1 MTTLGWDIGGVN
13 IKVAHVAGDSVLS
26 ARSHVFELQR
36 APDSLVPLL
45 QTLAG
50 GIHAAS
56 DVRHAVTL
64 TAELSQMFR
73 TKRDGVSFVLGA
85 AQRAFPDADIRVF
98 TVDGAFVDVARA
110 VDDPLAVAA
119 ANWAASAHVVAQTYP
134 DVLLIDIGTTTTD
147 IIPIVGGRVVADGR
161 TDPDRLASGELV
173 YTGAVR
179 TPVEAITSHVPMRGR
194 IAGVSA
200 EAFALAGD
208 VHVWRG
214 RLAPED
220 YSAPTPDARPATRQF
235 VRERLAR
242 IVCADREMLDDAAIS
257 ALADAVADAQVARVV
272 AGIRQILSRHE
283 SLKVAVVTGVG
294 AFIAAEAASLAGLEI
309 VPLARELGDAA
320 ARCAPAAAVALL
332 LESEVRLKADP
343 TYASFARPTPSVG
356 GPPSGARS
364 TWGPPSGAPSTW
376 GPPSGAR
383 STWGPP
389 SGGPGAATSRKAV
402 DVVIK
407 VGGSLLAFPELVDR
421 TLATIALVARETR
434 VLIVPGGGPFADA
447 VRHVDERVGLSD
459 QVAHWMAVL
468 AMDQYAQLL
477 AARLDNAVLVENVEA
492 ITEAFAGSRVPVLA
506 PSRWLRSADPL
517 PHSWEVTSD
526 SIAAWVAGA
535 VDAPQ
540 LVLIKRPGGGPD
552 KVRPTET
559 GVVDTYFE
567 HARPANLDVEIVTAD
582 QLDASDLI
590 AAIMRL
596 RATVR

>member
-1 MTTLGWDIGGVN
+1 MSTLGWDIGGVN
-13 IKVAHVAGDSVLS
+13 IKVARVTDDGVLS
-26 ARSHVFELQR
+26 ARSHSFELQR
-36 APDSLVPLL
+36 APDSLVALL
-45 QTLAG
+45 RTLAG
-50 GIHAAS
+50 EIGAVS

-85 AQRAFPDADIRVF
+85 AQRAFPGADIQVF

-110 VDDPLAVAA
+110 MDDPLAVAA
-119 ANWAASAHVVAQTYP
+119 ANWAATAHVVAQTHP
-134 DVLLIDIGTTTTD
+134 DVLLIDIGTTTAD

-161 TDPDRLASGELV
+161 TDPDRLSSGELV

-214 RLAPED
+214 QLAAED
-220 YSAPTPDARPATRQF
+220 YSAPTPDGRPATREF

-242 IVCADREMLDDAAIS
+242 IVCADREMLDDMAIS
-257 ALADAVADAQVARVV
+257 AIADAVADAQVARVV
-272 AGIRQILSRHE
+272 DGIRQVLSRHA
-283 SLKVAVVTGVG
+283 SLKVAIVTGLG
-294 AFIAAEAASLAGLEI
+294 AFIASEAASLAGLEI
-309 VPLARELGDAA
+309 VPLARELGNAA

-332 LESEVRLKADP
+332 LGHADLTRSAPHYRKVESVSHPAGEGGAGLVRPACTDP
-343 TYASFARPTPSVG
+343 
-356 GPPSGARS
+356 
-364 TWGPPSGAPSTW
+364 
-376 GPPSGAR
+376 
-383 STWGPP
+383 
-389 SGGPGAATSRKAV
+389 AV

-407 VGGSLLAFPELVDR
+407 IGGSLLAFPEQLDR
-421 TLATIALVARETR
+421 TLAAMSLVAREAR
-434 VLIVPGGGPFADA
+434 VLIVPGGGPFADT

-459 QVAHWMAVL
+459 DAAHWMAVL
-468 AMDQYAQLL
+468 GMDQYAQLL
-477 AARLDNAVLVENVEA
+477 AARLDNAVLVDDAEA
-492 ITEAFAGSRVPVLA
+492 ITDALSRSRVPVLA

-540 LVLIKRPGGGPD
+540 LVLLKPPAGGPD
-552 KVRPTET
+552 KVRPIET
-559 GVVDTYFE
+559 GLVDAYFE
-567 HARPANLDVEIVTAD
+567 HAHPADLDVKIVAAD